1 MTAQPQE
8 RSGPSETIRCSK
20 CGTPYELGVDAVAV
34 TRGDVWGAGRQTV
47 FLGRLTANRP
57 PMVGKAVPGTPPA
70 NAVEIAKTRAV
81 VLEAGKWSCEK
92 CGLGHVN
99 RLDVGTK
106 TGTAPQGQ
114 DRSTRVRLLVK
125 SIIAHQLNED
135 SDMAWPDAELIA
147 ELGADELD
155 VSEIGEMLEEEYGG
169 ELPFQK
175 AAAIQRVRTVI
186 EYIRSRGA

>member
-1 MTAQPQE
+1 
-8 RSGPSETIRCSK
+8 
-20 CGTPYELGVDAVAV
+20 
-34 TRGDVWGAGRQTV
+34 
-47 FLGRLTANRP
+47 
-57 PMVGKAVPGTPPA
+57 VGKAVPGTPPA
-70 NAVEIAKTRAV
+70 NAVEIAKTRTV
-81 VLEAGKWSCEK
+81 VLEAGKWCCEK

-99 RLDVGTK
+99 RLDARTK
-106 TGTAPQGQ
+106 TGTAPQDQ

-135 SDMAWPDAELIA
+135 TDMVWPDAELIA